1 MPVPARFVLSM
12 GVLVLVLTL
21 VNAVSAPAVT
31 PELQRAEVIAGLAA
45 VGLMLIAVLWT
56 RANPKAPDRQP
67 LTGKQGSVLMD
78 SIDDAVRQELG
89 WGRSR

>member
-31 PELQRAEVIAGLAA
+31 PELERAEVIAGLAA
-45 VGLMLIAVLWT
+45 VGLMLIACC
-56 RANPKAPDRQP
+56 
-67 LTGKQGSVLMD
+67 
-78 SIDDAVRQELG
+78 
-89 WGRSR
+89 GRVPIPRRRTVSL